1 MEPPMFVNVKPVIS
15 AQDMYDAVTEEYEDT
30 DIVIMTAAVADYRP
44 AEVSTEKVKKK
55 DGDMSIPLTRTKD
68 ILATLGASKTH
79 QFLCGFSMETQNML
93 ENSRAKIAKK
103 NLDMVAANNVK
114 VEGAGFQGD
123 TNVLTLITQDEEIS
137 LPLMSKEDA
146 AFRILDKI
154 LSLMQDSVC

>member
-1 MEPPMFVNVKPVIS
+1 MFVNVKPVIS

-93 ENSRAKIAKK
+93 ENSRAKIA
-103 NLDMVAANNVK
+103 
-114 VEGAGFQGD
+114 
-123 TNVLTLITQDEEIS
+123 IT
-137 LPLMSKEDA
+137 
-146 AFRILDKI
+146 
-154 LSLMQDSVC
+154 